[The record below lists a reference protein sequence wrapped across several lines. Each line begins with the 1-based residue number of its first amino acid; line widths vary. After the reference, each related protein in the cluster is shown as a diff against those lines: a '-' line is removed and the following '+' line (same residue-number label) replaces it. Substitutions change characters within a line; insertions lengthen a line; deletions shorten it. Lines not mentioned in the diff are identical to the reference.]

1 MLVVR
6 RRCVREAIFALRGTS
21 HEISVSWG
29 HVKTLASLPDSLA
42 RLCGSKSVYNLGS
55 LHIATKLEHE
65 VNRITRGCQYT
76 AERQRQTIEC
86 CLDCFL
92 SRILSRGIN

>member
-1 MLVVR
+1 MAHR
-6 RRCVREAIFALRGTS
+6 
-21 HEISVSWG
+21 
-29 HVKTLASLPDSLA
+29 DSLA
-42 RLCGSKSVYNLGS
+42 RLCGSSSVYNLGS

-86 CLDCFL
+86 CLAVLPLAFYHEESTEHASCIRFASLAAQHSFD
-92 SRILSRGIN
+92 RYRHT